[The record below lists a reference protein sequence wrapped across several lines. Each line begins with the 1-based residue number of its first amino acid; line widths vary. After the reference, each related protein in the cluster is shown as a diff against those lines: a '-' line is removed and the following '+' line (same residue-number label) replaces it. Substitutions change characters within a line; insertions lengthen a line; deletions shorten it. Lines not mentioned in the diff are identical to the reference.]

1 MLNLEL
7 DSDNAGCFI
16 QTHTSGPPGCSCCC
30 SSLMHEGEEK
40 QGGGGRRHQENR
52 PPVGLGSA
60 PALV

>member
-7 DSDNAGCFI
+7 DSDNAGFSYKH
-16 QTHTSGPPGCSCCC
+16 THPDRLVVLAAS

-40 QGGGGRRHQENR
+40 QGGGGRRRQESR